1 MDYATARFNMV
12 ENQIRTNRVSDPL
25 VTKVFLDTPRE
36 AFLSKDMRGYAYVD
50 EDLDLGGGRYAIE
63 PMVLARMVETAGIT
77 SSDSVLC
84 IGDAS
89 GYVAAVAARLAQSV
103 VSLECSPEWVRHA
116 NDALSAQG
124 IDNAVVVQGD
134 LAKGYPSQAP
144 FDVILFAGAVP
155 EIPPVLC
162 RQLSEGGRLAG
173 VIQGAAGMG
182 RATLMVRSGDSWGRR
197 VLFDAS
203 TPLLPGF
210 LGKPGFVF

>member
-12 ENQIRTNRVSDPL
+12 ENQIRANRVSDPL
-25 VTKVFLDTPRE
+25 VTKILLDTPRE
-36 AFLSKDMRGYAYVD
+36 AFLPKDMRGYAYVD

-63 PMVLARMVETAGIT
+63 PMVLARLIDAAGIS

-89 GYVAAVAARLAQSV
+89 GYASAVAARLAQSV
-103 VSLECSPEWVRHA
+103 VSLECSSDWVRHA
-116 NDALSAQG
+116 NDALSAHG

-134 LAKGYPSQAP
+134 LAQGYPSQAP

-155 EIPPVLC
+155 EIPAALC
-162 RQLSEGGRLAG
+162 RQLSEGGRL
-173 VIQGAAGMG
+173 VVVTQGASGMG

-197 VLFDAS
+197 VLFDAA